1 MENFSKM
8 VVLSR
13 NSQMRLFWIFG
24 SAISILIFIYLII
37 KAYHMPVTCDESGTF
52 YFYIV
57 PFEINPFTAHADAN
71 NHPLNSFV
79 SAIFYR
85 IFGPDKI
92 FIRLASLLAFPVY
105 AFYSLKI
112 SARLNDEIQKYLL
125 FLALVG
131 THGVVEY
138 FSVSRGYGMSMSF
151 LIVSYFYLTSFMGSK
166 KLAHLMLFV
175 LSSILMI
182 SSNLSLLVI
191 YLISGFLAFFSF
203 FKMQK
208 QLVLK
213 AIFFALWLVPLG
225 FFIGVSFYLKN
236 LGLLYYGSLDGFW
249 QVTVKSIVW
258 MIFGK
263 FHLVAGVVAVIFG
276 LLVFINY
283 LLQFMKGK
291 ISQFIEHKDITASH
305 LFLGNLI
312 AVLIL
317 GYMMKVNFPED
328 RVGMHLYILLLIAV
342 FQVFNGLQNRFLRY
356 LKWALVSVLV
366 FPFHFLTSAN
376 LEYTQCYKDYYYPD
390 SFYETIAEQN
400 KKEIPII
407 GIYRTWALEW
417 QYQNMLAGGSMPY
430 VFWSNYPDT
439 ISDFLIANP
448 DDHEFYKPGYEVLKV
463 DEVNGRC
470 VLKRKNPLKRRLIYD
485 VGDSLFTGK
494 TNNEY
499 IPIWE
504 LLSDSLNNYNLLFE
518 VDFTISSDSLVN
530 DAWIVA
536 SANDSLGN
544 VTQYEYI
551 PIFRSKP
558 YFNEANFK
566 SVMVFYKTAPETT
579 RKVCYFWNTKK
590 RFVEV
595 HKNRLKIFIL
605 E

>member
-1 MENFSKM
+1 MG
-8 VVLSR
+8 VLPGSYQ
-13 NSQMRLFWIFG
+13 SRLFWIFG
-24 SAISILIFIYLII
+24 SAISLFIFIYLII

-52 YFYIV
+52 YFYVV

-71 NHPLNSFV
+71 NHPLNSLL

-105 AFYSLKI
+105 ALYSLKI
-112 SARLNDEIQKYLL
+112 SARLIDEIQKYLL

-131 THGVVEY
+131 THGVVEF

-151 LIVSYFYLTSFMGSK
+151 LLATYFYLNNFMESK
-166 KLAHLMLFV
+166 RLAHFLLFLLSSFLML
-175 LSSILMI
+175 
-182 SSNLSLLVI
+182 SSNLSLLVV
-191 YLISGFLAFFSF
+191 YMISGFIAFFSF
-203 FKMQK
+203 FKMYK
-208 QLVLK
+208 PLVLK
-213 AIFFALWLVPLG
+213 ALMLFSWAVPLG
-225 FFIGVSFYLKN
+225 FFVGVSFYYKN

-249 QVTVKSIVW
+249 QVTVKSLVW
-258 MIFGK
+258 LIFGK
-263 FHLVAGVVAVIFG
+263 FHLAAGVVAAIFG
-276 LLVFINY
+276 LVVLVKYFSDFKN
-283 LLQFMKGK
+283 GK
-291 ISQFIEHKDITASH
+291 IFQFIEDKDIAASH
-305 LFLGNLI
+305 LFLGNLMV
-312 AVLIL
+312 VLIL
-317 GYMMKVNFPED
+317 GYLMKVNFPED

-342 FQVFNGLQNRFLRY
+342 FQVINGLQNRFLRY

-366 FPFHFLTSAN
+366 LPFHFLTSAN
-376 LEYTQCYKDYYYPD
+376 LDYTQCYKDYYYPD
-390 SFYETIAEQN
+390 SFYEAIAEN
-400 KKEIPII
+400 KENETPLI

-448 DDHEFYKPGYEVLKV
+448 DDHEFYKTGYEVLKV

-494 TNNEY
+494 TNIEY

-551 PIFRSKP
+551 PVFRSKP

-590 RFVEV
+590 RFVNV
-595 HKNRLKIFIL
+595 QRNRLKVYSF